1 MKLLKFATYSMMI
14 ILTLGKKAVPGVN
27 MVPDSVTYGYATND
41 NYVLQNA
48 AVFNFLFRI
57 LKMLKLFQKFRFI

>member
-14 ILTLGKKAVPGVN
+14 IFTLGKKAVPGVN